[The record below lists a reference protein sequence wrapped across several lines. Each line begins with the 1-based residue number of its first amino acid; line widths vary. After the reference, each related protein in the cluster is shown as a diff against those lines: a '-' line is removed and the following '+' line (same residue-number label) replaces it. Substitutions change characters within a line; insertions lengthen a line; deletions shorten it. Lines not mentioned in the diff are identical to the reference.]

1 MENWN
6 NIGGLL
12 MSEIDART
20 IIYSRTPIDYITHTY
35 KLGNGAWEFAGKAGE
50 DILTFRVYQDG
61 SVTER

>member
-35 KLGNGAWEFAGKAGE
+35 KLGNGAWEFAGE
-50 DILTFRVYQDG
+50 SRRRYLDF
-61 SVTER
+61 